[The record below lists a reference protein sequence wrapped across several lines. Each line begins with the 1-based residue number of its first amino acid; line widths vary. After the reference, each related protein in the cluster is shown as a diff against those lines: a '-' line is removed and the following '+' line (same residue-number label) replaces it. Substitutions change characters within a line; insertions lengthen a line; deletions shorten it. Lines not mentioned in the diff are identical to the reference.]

1 MTPKVANRGHS
12 FKGAGA
18 YYLHDKDHANTSDR
32 VSWTHTHN
40 HSTDDPQKALNRMA
54 YTAMIADKLKYKA
67 GVSSKGRKATA
78 GAVYTFS
85 LSYHKEQSPTK
96 QNMIDDAFEALGV
109 LDLKDHQAVMVAHN
123 DTEHPHVHVI
133 CNLVNPVNG
142 RTKQMSLDRNKF
154 SEWAEKHE
162 REHGKIYC
170 PERVKN
176 NEKRRELKLQNQ
188 GKGKNDNERKSGFV
202 KHREPKIDK
211 GQIQKLYQQSDSA
224 KAFQTALKKSGY
236 ELAKGDRR
244 GLVLVDDTGKIHS
257 LSRQMKGLWEKDK
270 TTGKWIGGLQ
280 ERFKD
285 FKEQDLRPAKEIAED
300 RQYFDRDKQNQE
312 QQDRIEDA
320 AIEEAKRELKAEK
333 QVKAITKKKKSI
345 GREIKNEIN
354 KTPVKKHSANDNKK
368 HLRQLDKE
376 QAWDKVAT
384 EKRVNLETDLK
395 ALYNRASHIEK
406 IKAYQRELKANDN
419 KWGNLT
425 GYFNTLSKG
434 LEEEK
439 LTLANIDM
447 RIAEAREKLEN
458 ELEKTNPH
466 KNKGGQSK
474 SLSNEFERNRYKEVK
489 VDREQKTEQYMKM
502 ANEYRKRYG
511 HDLDR

>member
-1 MTPKVANRGHS
+1 MTPKVAKRGQS

-54 YTAMIADKLKYKA
+54 YTAMRADKLKHQA
-67 GVSSKGRKATA
+67 GVSTAGRKATA

-96 QNMIDDAFEALGV
+96 KNMIDDAFEALGF

-176 NEKRRELKLQNQ
+176 NEKRRQLKLENQ
-188 GKGKNDNERKSGFV
+188 DKEKNDKTRKNGFV
-202 KHREPKIDK
+202 KHREKKIDK
-211 GQIQKLYQQSDSA
+211 VQIQNLYQQSDSA
-224 KAFQTALKKSGY
+224 KAFQAALKDAGY

-270 TTGKWIGGLQ
+270 STGKWKGGLQ

-285 FKEQDLRPAKEIAED
+285 FNEQDLRPAKDVADD

-312 QQDRIEDA
+312 QLDRIEDA
-320 AIEEAKRELKAEK
+320 AIEKAKKEAKAEK
-333 QVKAITKKKKSI
+333 QEKAFT
-345 GREIKNEIN
+345 
-354 KTPVKKHSANDNKK
+354 KTPVKKYSANDNKK

-376 QAWDKVAT
+376 QAWDRMAT
-384 EKRVNLETDLK
+384 EKRTTLETTLK
-395 ALYNRASHIEK
+395 TQYNRASHLEK

-419 KWGNLT
+419 KWRNLT

-447 RIAEAREKLEN
+447 RIAEARERVEN
-458 ELEKTNPH
+458 ELDKTNPR

-474 SLSNEFERNRYKEVK
+474 SLSNEFEKNRHKNVK
-489 VDREQKTEQYMKM
+489 ADREQKTETYMKM
-502 ANEYRKRYG
+502 AKEYHKRYG